1 MDEIATVLIR
11 LGNNDRIIGQ
21 LIYQSRDIMSI
32 YAPILVEVDSWESNL
47 EYIMSPYDPLSDS
60 VMAIF
65 EHGDVLNV
73 TMPKK
78 QVLDDYEKVWRNFYP
93 TLEAVKSKMLE
104 ESKREEE
111 VFNSERLREMFQSFL
126 DESTPIDKSKLN

>member
-126 DESTPIDKSKLN
+126 DGSTPIDKSK

>member
-126 DESTPIDKSKLN
+126 DESTPIDKSK